1 MQQMRGS
8 PTLCCSYR
16 LPTPHLLC
24 NKLAFLQPSS
34 PKGGASRLQRIVLC
48 VVLNLAI
55 AKILAATPWL
65 HPLLQSRVNAHT
77 MAVPTELLAQHV
89 ALDGSV
95 APSAPAVVAV
105 LCGAQ
110 DGHYDGVDSVFSLEA
125 PPLDDIR
132 NTGTVEVD
140 TELFRHLAA
149 AVSVKRRTTSSSV
162 RSIQWRWRSDPSAAD
177 LALAPR
183 DSIVPAAVLVV
194 FNACKPGALRL
205 ADTALRHALDT
216 LADVVPTP
224 PVILV
229 AVVPQEGGR
238 VVTIPKALHVAAQRG
253 ARYFELSPECGDGDF
268 PSYLLNIVSQCV
280 LHCCLRF
287 VSRCAV

>member
-1 MQQMRGS
+1 
-8 PTLCCSYR
+8 
-16 LPTPHLLC
+16 
-24 NKLAFLQPSS
+24 
-34 PKGGASRLQRIVLC
+34 
-48 VVLNLAI
+48 
-55 AKILAATPWL
+55 
-65 HPLLQSRVNAHT
+65 

-125 PPLDDIR
+125 PPLDDTVG

-149 AVSVKRRTTSSSV
+149 AVSVKRRATSSSV
-162 RSIQWRWRSDPSAAD
+162 GSIQWRWRSDPSAAD

-280 LHCCLRF
+280 LPLLASM
-287 VSRCAV
+287 SRCAV

>member
-16 LPTPHLLC
+16 LPSSHLLC

-280 LHCCLRF
+280 LPLLASM
-287 VSRCAV
+287 SRCAV